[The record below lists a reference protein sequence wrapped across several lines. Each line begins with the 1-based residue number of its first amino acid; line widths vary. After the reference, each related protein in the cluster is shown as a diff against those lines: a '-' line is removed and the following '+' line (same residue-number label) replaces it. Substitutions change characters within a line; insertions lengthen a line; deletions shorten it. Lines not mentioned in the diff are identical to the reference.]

1 MLFHCFQDNYLIE
14 VKGDVNV
21 SQPTSMADESQ
32 VTEDGVDTK
41 VYYLVHPSV
50 DANETS
56 SL

>member
-1 MLFHCFQDNYLIE
+1 M
-14 VKGDVNV
+14 KGDVNE

-32 VTEDGVDTK
+32 VTEDGMDIK

-50 DANETS
+50 DANESS